1 MMPATK
7 ATPEERERLSDAYE
21 LRYRGDGGPM
31 SSSLF
36 GAYLAA
42 LVGTVYGSVLAHY
55 VFDEWP
61 GIRRFFEQQAPAT
74 IGIAIL
80 TVLVLAAV
88 AFKVGAARGP
98 VLPEPGHIEFVV
110 ATDLPRRLTLRDS
123 WWGSQLMVMT
133 ACLCLGVAIP
143 IGFAM
148 SGGAPVALGI
158 GAAIGLLGGLLIVQ
172 AWLRGQARGHAPLA
186 RMASWPL
193 VEALP
198 GPELL
203 RQSLLSEA
211 VTSSLVVSDTRRARA
226 QAFSLK
232 LRHKP
237 ARIPVAGP
245 HLTVILAD
253 GYGVLRTWTSSLGWA
268 VLEVG
273 ALVVVGLHA
282 VQNADSPLLLPIV
295 LVLAHIAATGLTRG
309 LQGQAAAAGDQSLL
323 GLSWSHEAILHLAPV
338 AVLQFVIVTVVG
350 LLTGSGGS
358 AAAYGLGAALLISG
372 GQLLYAHKGPAPG
385 GLMGTGPGRG
395 MGVLWAMH
403 PGIVVL
409 AGGFAATLAPSTAVI
424 AGAVVLAIGYARSS
438 AAFSPARIS

>member
-1 MMPATK
+1 MPAR
-7 ATPEERERLSDAYE
+7 ATPDERQRLSDAYE

-42 LVGTVYGSVLAHY
+42 LVGTVYGSMLAHY

-61 GIRRFFEQQAPAT
+61 GITRFFEQQPFAT

-80 TVLVLAAV
+80 VVLVVAAV
-88 AFKVGAARGP
+88 AFKVGSARGP

-133 ACLCLGVAIP
+133 ACLCLGVAVP

-148 SGGAPVALGI
+148 SQGNPVALAI
-158 GAAIGLLGGLLIVQ
+158 GAVIGLLGGLLIVQ
-172 AWLRGQARGHAPLA
+172 SWLRGQARGHAPIGGL
-186 RMASWPL
+186 ASWPL

-198 GPELL
+198 GPVLL

-211 VTSSLVVSDTRRARA
+211 VTSSLIVSDTRRARA

-237 ARIPVAGP
+237 ERIRIAGP
-245 HLTVILAD
+245 NVTVILAD
-253 GYGVLRTWTSSLGWA
+253 VYGILRTWTSSLGWA
-268 VLEVG
+268 VLEVI
-273 ALVVVGLHA
+273 ALVLVGLHA
-282 VQNADSPLLLPIV
+282 VQNADSPLLLPIL
-295 LVLAHIAATGLTRG
+295 LVAAHIATTGLTRG

-323 GLSWSHEAILHLAPV
+323 GLSWMHETVLHLAPV
-338 AVLQFVIVTVVG
+338 AVAQFVVVTVVG
-350 LLTGSGGS
+350 GITGSGAN

-409 AGGFAATLAPSTAVI
+409 AGGFAATLSPSTAVI
-424 AGAVVLAIGYARSS
+424 AGAVAVVIGYARSS
-438 AAFSPARIS
+438 AAFAPARIH

>member
-1 MMPATK
+1 MPTSK
-7 ATPEERERLSDAYE
+7 ADPAERGRLSDAYE
-21 LRYRGDGGPM
+21 LRYRGEGGPM

-42 LVGTVYGSVLAHY
+42 LVGTVYGSMLAHY

-61 GIRRFFEQQAPAT
+61 GIRRFFEQQQSAT
-74 IGIAIL
+74 IVIAIVV
-80 TVLVLAAV
+80 VLVVAAV
-88 AFKVGAARGP
+88 AFKIGSARGP

-143 IGFAM
+143 IGLAM
-148 SGGAPVALGI
+148 SGGAPVALAV
-158 GAAIGLLGGLLIVQ
+158 GAVIGLLGGLLIVQ
-172 AWLRGQARGHAPLA
+172 SWLRGQVRGHAPIGG
-186 RMASWPL
+186 MASWPL

-198 GPELL
+198 APVML

-211 VTSSLVVSDTRRARA
+211 VTSSLIVSDTRRARA

-232 LRHKP
+232 LRHRP
-237 ARIPVAGP
+237 ARIRVSGP
-245 HLTVILAD
+245 HLTVLLAD
-253 GYGVLRTWTSSLGWA
+253 VYGLLRTWTSSLGWA
-268 VLEVG
+268 VLELL
-273 ALVVVGLHA
+273 ALVIVGLHA
-282 VQNADSPLLLPIV
+282 VQNANSPLLLPIV
-295 LVLAHIAATGLTRG
+295 LVVAHIAAAGLTRG

-323 GLSWSHEAILHLAPV
+323 GLSWSHEAVLHLAPL
-338 AVLQFVIVTVVG
+338 AVVQFVVVTVVG
-350 LLTGSGGS
+350 VLTGSGAS
-358 AAAYGLGAALLISG
+358 AAAYGVGAALLVSG

-395 MGVLWAMH
+395 VGVLWAMH

-409 AGGFAATLAPSTAVI
+409 AGGFAATLSPSTAVA
-424 AGAVVLAIGYARSS
+424 AGAAALAIGYARSS
-438 AAFSPARIS
+438 AAFSPARIR

>member
-1 MMPATK
+1 MSGK

-31 SSSLF
+31 SSALF

-42 LVGTVYGSVLAHY
+42 LVGTVYGSMLAHY

-61 GIRRFFEQQAPAT
+61 GIERFFEQQPFVT
-74 IGIAIL
+74 VGIAL
-80 TVLVLAAV
+80 VLVLVVAAV
-88 AFKVGAARGP
+88 AFKVGSARGP

-133 ACLCLGVAIP
+133 ACLCLGVAVP

-148 SGGAPVALGI
+148 SGGAPLGLAI
-158 GAAIGLLGGLLIVQ
+158 GAVIGLLGGVLIVQ
-172 AWLRGQARGHAPLA
+172 CWLRGQVRGHAPIGG
-186 RMASWPL
+186 MASWPL

-198 GPELL
+198 APEML

-237 ARIPVAGP
+237 ERIRVAGP
-245 HLTVILAD
+245 NLTVILAD
-253 GYGVLRTWTSSLGWA
+253 VYGILRTWTSSLGWA
-268 VLEVG
+268 VLELI
-273 ALVVVGLHA
+273 ALVLVGLHA
-282 VQNADSPLLLPIV
+282 VQTADSPLLLPIL
-295 LVLAHIAATGLTRG
+295 LVAAHIATTGLTRG

-323 GLSWSHEAILHLAPV
+323 GLTWSHEAILHLAPV
-338 AVLQFVIVTVVG
+338 AVLQFVIVTVIGVI
-350 LLTGSGGS
+350 TGSGAS
-358 AAAYGLGAALLISG
+358 AASYGVGAALLVSG

-395 MGVLWAMH
+395 VGVLWAMH

-409 AGGFAATLAPSTAVI
+409 AGGFAATLSPGTAVM
-424 AGAVVLAIGYARSS
+424 AGAVGLAIGYARSS
-438 AAFSPARIS
+438 AAFAPARIS